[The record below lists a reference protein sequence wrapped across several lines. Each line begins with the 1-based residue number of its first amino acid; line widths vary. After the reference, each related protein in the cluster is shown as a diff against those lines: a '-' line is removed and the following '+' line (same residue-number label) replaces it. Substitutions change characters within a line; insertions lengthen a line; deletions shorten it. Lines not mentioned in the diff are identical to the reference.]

1 MAETHSSPNSSRPVK
16 QEKVGS
22 QVSPWLARL
31 IYPLGCYVVLPLYF
45 GRLTVSGQ
53 ENIPRTGPVIVA
65 PTHRSRWDALIVPYA
80 VGRLASGRDLHY
92 MVSANETRGVQGW
105 FIRHMGGFP
114 VDPEHPGISSVRHSV
129 ELLRDNKMLVIF
141 PEGDIY
147 RGQQIHP
154 LKSGIAR
161 IAVEVESNHPGSGIK
176 ILPVSLKYSQEYP
189 SWGCDIQ
196 VDIGLPLTVAEYLD
210 RSTKKSAH
218 RLATE
223 LEAVLK
229 ELHEQS
235 ESMSIAAA

>member
-1 MAETHSSPNSSRPVK
+1 MAETHSSPNPSPLVK
-16 QEKVGS
+16 QEKVSS

-31 IYPLGCYVVLPLYF
+31 IYPLGSYVVLPLYF

-53 ENIPRTGPVIVA
+53 EHIPRTGPVIVA
-65 PTHRSRWDALIVPYA
+65 PTHRSRWDALLVPYA

-92 MVSANETRGVQGW
+92 MVSANETKGIQGW
-105 FIRHMGGFP
+105 FIRRMGGFP

-147 RGQQIHP
+147 RGQEIHP
-154 LKSGIAR
+154 LKNGIAR

-189 SWGCDIQ
+189 SWGCDVQ
-196 VDIGLPLTVAEYLD
+196 VDIGEPLTVADYLD
-210 RSTKKSAH
+210 HSHKKSAQ
-218 RLATE
+218 RLTAE

-229 ELHEQS
+229 ELHQPS
-235 ESMSIAAA
+235 ESISIATA